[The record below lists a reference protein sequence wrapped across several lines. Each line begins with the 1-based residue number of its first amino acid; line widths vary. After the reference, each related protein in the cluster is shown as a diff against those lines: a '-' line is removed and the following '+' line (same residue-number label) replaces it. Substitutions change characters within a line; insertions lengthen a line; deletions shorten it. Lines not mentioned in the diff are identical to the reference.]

1 MNTPGMRERK
11 RRGMLLAAE
20 RMKYVVELDT
30 RARVRAIRAPK
41 TSPKRPKRGPPM
53 SIPKENVL
61 SR

>member
-1 MNTPGMRERK
+1 
-11 RRGMLLAAE
+11 MLLAAE

-41 TSPKRPKRGPPM
+41 MSPKRPKRGPPM